1 MALGRAIAAHLPKQ
15 TIELMLR
22 TEIFSP
28 PTPKTVVDP
37 ARLREIL
44 QQAKRDGYAI
54 ERDQTDLGVTCVA
67 VPVYWQHEVI
77 AAISV
82 SAPTA
87 RVDQQREKRWAVL
100 LQKGAK
106 KMEKSLNSEKK
117 ESA

>member
-1 MALGRAIAAHLPKQ
+1 
-15 TIELMLR
+15 MLR

-82 SAPTA
+82 SAQPRA
-87 RVDQQREKRWAVL
+87 SISSERSGGRCCFRREPKRW
-100 LQKGAK
+100 K
-106 KMEKSLNSEKK
+106 NH
-117 ESA
+117 